1 MSGLNN
7 KIKTLI
13 SVTSFLLLVACSGKS
28 PITNP
33 SINTLDNA
41 NTFQQDKAYYLV
53 LEEVLDGKVCRGW
66 RGRNRPSDCSRTKR
80 LVALS
85 RDGFIFEYFQSDSRD
100 NVYCSTKR
108 IFPCAAQGDYGGG
121 KTELNVW
128 KFEGKERSNEAILRF
143 INKTSPLKIDN
154 TSTSLGAAVISREE
168 KSENYPYLVI
178 KRFSG
183 GMSCCIGY
191 EFYLKQNL
199 TYTPYVIEYSRN
211 DILYTTRGDDGT
223 FHTIHPGSATNQVI
237 DTEDITNLLEMHF
250 MSMNMRIKK

>member
-1 MSGLNN
+1 MLTSCSQTRVITEPLT
-7 KIKTLI
+7 KTDD
-13 SVTSFLLLVACSGKS
+13 
-28 PITNP
+28 N
-33 SINTLDNA
+33 LD
-41 NTFQQDKAYYLV
+41 TFQEIKPYSII
-53 LEEVLDGKVCRGW
+53 LEEVQDGKVCRI
-66 RGRNRPSDCSRTKR
+66 NRPSDCSRTKR
-80 LVALS
+80 FVALS

-128 KFEGKERSNEAILRF
+128 KFEGKEKSNEAVLRF
-143 INKTSPLKIDN
+143 INETSPLKIDN

-183 GMSCCIGY
+183 GMSCCISY

-199 TYTPYVIEYSRN
+199 NFAPYVIGYTRN
-211 DILYTTRGDDGT
+211 DILYTLREDGDT
-223 FHTIHPGSATNQVI
+223 FRTIHPGSATNEI
-237 DTEDITNLLEMHF
+237 IGTEDITNLLNVHF
-250 MSMNMRIKK
+250 MSMDMRER

>member
-1 MSGLNN
+1 MLGLNN
-7 KIKTLI
+7 IIKTLI
-13 SVTSFLLLVACSGKS
+13 SLTSLFLFIACSEKL
-28 PITNP
+28 PITQP
-33 SINTLDNA
+33 SINTVENF
-41 NTFQQDKAYYLV
+41 NNFHENKSYSIV
-53 LEEVLDGKVCRGW
+53 LEEVLNGKVCR
-66 RGRNRPSDCSRTKR
+66 RNRPSDCSRTKR

-100 NVYCSTKR
+100 NVYCSTER

-128 KFEGKERSNEAILRF
+128 KFEGKEKSNETVLRF
-143 INKTSPLKIDN
+143 INETSPLKIDN

-183 GMSCCIGY
+183 GISCCIGY

-199 TYTPYVIEYSRN
+199 TYPPYVIEYSRN
-211 DILYTTRGDDGT
+211 DILYTYREDDDT
-223 FHTIHPGSATNQVI
+223 FRTIHPGSGANEVI
-237 DTEDITNLLEMHF
+237 GTEDITNLLEVHF
-250 MSMNMRIKK
+250 MSMDMRKK